1 MPTSRRFGSLLIIL
15 IALAAVADTAAA
27 AEQFPSRPITVIVP
41 FPAGGPTDTTAR
53 IVAES
58 IRSSLGQPVVVEN
71 TSGAANGS
79 VGMGRCAR
87 AAADGYTICF
97 GHWGTNVINGA
108 MYSLPYDVM
117 EDFDPV
123 ALISSSPE
131 IVLARPGLP
140 ARNLGELIKWVL
152 DNPGKATFGTSG
164 IGSPPHLAGILFEQL
179 TGAHFQYVHYRGAA
193 PAIQDLLGGRIDLDF
208 SSPTG
213 TIGHVR
219 SGALKAFAVAAKTR
233 LQAAPEIPTAD
244 EAGLPDLHLSN
255 WIAVWAPKGAP
266 KEAVTKINAAIAAG
280 LADPVV
286 RSRLAELG
294 QDLFPPELASVDAFH
309 RFHQSEIGKWWP
321 IVKAAGIKAQ

>member
-1 MPTSRRFGSLLIIL
+1 MSTSRRFGSLLTVMF
-15 IALAAVADTAAA
+15 ALAAVSAPGAA
-27 AEQFPSRPITVIVP
+27 AEEFPSRPITVIVP
-41 FPAGGPTDTTAR
+41 FPAGGPTDATAR

-108 MYSLPYDVM
+108 MYSLSYDVM
-117 EDFDPV
+117 DDFDPV

-131 IVLARPGLP
+131 IVLARAGFP
-140 ARNLGELIKWVL
+140 ARTLGELTKWVL

-164 IGSPPHLAGILFEQL
+164 IGSPPHLAGVLFEQL

-193 PAIQDLLGGRIDLDF
+193 PAIQDLIGGRIDLDF

-219 SGALKAFAVAAKTR
+219 SGALKAFAVTAKTR

-244 EAGLPDLHLSN
+244 EAGLPGLHLSN
-255 WIAVWAPKGAP
+255 WIAAWAPKRAP
-266 KEAVTKINAAIAAG
+266 KEALTKINAAIAAG

-286 RSRLAELG
+286 RSRLAQLG
-294 QDLFPPELASVDAFH
+294 QDIFPPDLASADALH
-309 RFHQSEIGKWWP
+309 HFHQAEIGKWWP